1 MASMMAK
8 VVLVA
13 LGLPVLAQLAVRWSD
28 WEDERSFATYE
39 QARPELGN
47 WLPDDLP
54 ASASNIDL
62 ASNLDLSTSWF
73 EYDAPIDA
81 VPRTCKPTGQLQFAC
96 DRYTL
101 EWSGHWIGYKR

>member
-1 MASMMAK
+1 MMAK

-13 LGLPVLAQLAVRWSD
+13 LGLPVLAQLADPLVRLGRRAIVRDLRTS
-28 WEDERSFATYE
+28 AP
-39 QARPELGN
+39 QLGN